1 MKSLEYKHFFLAQ
14 NFLATQLATKLNI
27 TPRNLSFLLKKYY
40 NQDFNNYMNDLR
52 IDYFTQ
58 LLKDNPQ
65 YRKYKIAALA
75 EMCGYNSYNQFAVN
89 FKAKTKISPS
99 QYISYLEKESG
110 K

>member
-1 MKSLEYKHFFLAQ
+1 
-14 NFLATQLATKLNI
+14 
-27 TPRNLSFLLKKYY
+27 
-40 NQDFNNYMNDLR
+40 MNDLR